1 MTLTRRTGEK
11 ILVGDFT
18 IEILSIGARFARIKI
33 SSKAE
38 TKEVSI
44 RTTVEVGDSFCFGGI
59 VIGISEIQPLK
70 KVMVFVQAPREIA
83 ILRAELVGRT
93 PTSANPV
100 LRRAIS
106 SIPGIH

>member
-1 MTLTRRTGEK
+1 MGLSLSPSCGEW
-11 ILVGDFT
+11 V
-18 IEILSIGARFARIKI
+18 SP
-33 SSKAE
+33 KAFP
-38 TKEVSI
+38 
-44 RTTVEVGDSFCFGGI
+44 TVEVGDNFCFGGI

-70 KVMVFVQAPREIA
+70 KVMEFVQAPREIA

-93 PTSANPV
+93 PKSPNPV